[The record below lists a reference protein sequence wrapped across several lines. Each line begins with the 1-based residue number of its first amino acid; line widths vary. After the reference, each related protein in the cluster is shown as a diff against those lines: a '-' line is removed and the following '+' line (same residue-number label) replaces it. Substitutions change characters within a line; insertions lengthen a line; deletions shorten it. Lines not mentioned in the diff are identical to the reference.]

1 MFQNK
6 FIYVLDDIFAS
17 VDINVAQHLYKHCI
31 NGLLKDKTRI
41 ICTHNSQFLVS
52 ADWVLI
58 MNNGTIINQG
68 RPFEVLSDYEVKTV
82 DVKFNEANS
91 NAHSA
96 MDDWI
101 PNKETMNENTL
112 NDGENQEE
120 GVVSLSVYKQYWKS
134 VGSLIGWLICISLII
149 MQVHN
154 NY

>member
-1 MFQNK
+1 M
-6 FIYVLDDIFAS
+6 DDIFAS

-31 NGLLKDKTRI
+31 NGILKDKTRI

-58 MNNGTIINQG
+58 MNNGSIINQG

-91 NAHSA
+91 NPHLT

-101 PNKETMNENTL
+101 PTKETVIEN
-112 NDGENQEE
+112 NIDNGENQEE
-120 GVVSLSVYKQYWKS
+120 GVVALSVYKQYWKS
-134 VGSLIGWLICISLII
+134 VGSLIGWLILISLII
-149 MQVHN
+149 MQVHSN
-154 NY
+154 CN